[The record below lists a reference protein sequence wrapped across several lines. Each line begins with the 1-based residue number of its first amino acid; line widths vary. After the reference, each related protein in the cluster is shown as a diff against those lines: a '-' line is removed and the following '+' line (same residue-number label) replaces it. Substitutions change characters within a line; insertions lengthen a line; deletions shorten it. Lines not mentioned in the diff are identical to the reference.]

1 MAVRQVAL
9 TLNLKPGSP
18 QPILNLFRSLVP
30 ASAATGTLIGR
41 NLAKGLAGYRG
52 TPGTAATGPGG
63 GGGSGGLGSTLAGAA
78 GGAIG
83 GGLGLGLAAA
93 SGVVAAATLL
103 AETITDAALATV
115 GKASPA
121 TMARMNMAWDD
132 MLAVIGR
139 ALIPVVELL
148 TAGFRLLGD
157 FLASILPTTAEVR
170 EAFGGFYEILGDLR
184 DVLAEIAPI
193 LKEAIK
199 WLLQLAG
206 TLISWLAKVITYPV
220 KLLRDAGLV
229 GGAKPLTSSVG
240 AAARPASIQTDAVAF
255 ARQTYARILS
265 SVGGGLSPQERQA
278 KAAED
283 SVKLLQDIK
292 NELAQQGGQEGN
304 LSERVEDAAK
314 LGLGRYA

>member
-63 GGGSGGLGSTLAGAA
+63 GG
-78 GGAIG
+78 IG

-157 FLASILPTTAEVR
+157 FLASILPPTAEVR
-170 EAFGGFYEILGDLR
+170 EALGGFYE
-184 DVLAEIAPI
+184 
-193 LKEAIK
+193 
-199 WLLQLAG
+199 
-206 TLISWLAKVITYPV
+206 
-220 KLLRDAGLV
+220 
-229 GGAKPLTSSVG
+229 
-240 AAARPASIQTDAVAF
+240 
-255 ARQTYARILS
+255 
-265 SVGGGLSPQERQA
+265 
-278 KAAED
+278 
-283 SVKLLQDIK
+283 
-292 NELAQQGGQEGN
+292 NM
-304 LSERVEDAAK
+304 
-314 LGLGRYA
+314 